1 MERNLFLAQL
11 RSRMPQPTTKPA
23 QLEMPAQRVLSAE
36 RRLELFVERATAALT
51 HVHMCHSKDAA
62 VAVIE
67 GIIGADSYVDT
78 GCHQYAALLDRLAGP
93 IKHLSSD
100 DRDVTFGISEARLG
114 VALTGSCVLDASQHR
129 GGTLLPP
136 RHIILL
142 NVSDIV
148 EDLYAA
154 YAVVGESLRTSRT
167 SVFAFHTGPSRS
179 ADIEQT
185 MALGVHG
192 PGDVHVLVFAFAA
205 GE

>member
-11 RSRMPQPTTKPA
+11 RSRMPQPTTKPE

-36 RRLELFVERATAALT
+36 RRLELFIERATAALT
-51 HVHMCHSKDAA
+51 HVHVCRSEE
-62 VAVIE
+62 AVIGVIE
-67 GIIGADSYVDT
+67 ATIGHDSYVDT
-78 GCHQYAALLDRLAGP
+78 GCSQNAALLAKLTGP
-93 IKHLSSD
+93 SKHLVSD
-100 DRDVTFGISEARLG
+100 DHDVKFGISEARLG
-114 VALTGSCVLDASQHR
+114 VALTGSCVFDASQHR

-142 NVSDIV
+142 NASDIV

-192 PGDVHVLVFAFAA
+192 PGDVHVLVFAFPS

>member
-1 MERNLFLAQL
+1 
-11 RSRMPQPTTKPA
+11 
-23 QLEMPAQRVLSAE
+23 
-36 RRLELFVERATAALT
+36 
-51 HVHMCHSKDAA
+51 MCHSEDAA

-67 GIIGADSYVDT
+67 AIIGADSYVDT
-78 GCHQYAALLDRLAGP
+78 GCRQYAALIDRLAGP
-93 IKHLSSD
+93 TKHLTSD

-154 YAVVGESLRTSRT
+154 YAMVGESLRTSRT

>member
-1 MERNLFLAQL
+1 
-11 RSRMPQPTTKPA
+11 MPEQTTKPV
-23 QLEMPAQRVLSAE
+23 QIEKPTQRLLSADQ
-36 RRLELFVERATAALT
+36 RLELFVERATAALT
-51 HVHMCHSKDAA
+51 HVHICRSEE
-62 VAVIE
+62 AVIGVIE
-67 GIIGADSYVDT
+67 ATIGNDSYVDT
-78 GCHQYAALLDRLAGP
+78 GCSQNAALLAKLTGP
-93 IKHLSSD
+93 SKHVVSD
-100 DRDVTFGISEARLG
+100 DHDVVFGISEARIG

-142 NVSDIV
+142 MASDIV

-154 YAVVGESLRTSRT
+154 YALVGELLRKSRT

-192 PGDVHVLVFAFAA
+192 PGDVHVLVFAFPPC
-205 GE
+205 E

>member
-11 RSRMPQPTTKPA
+11 RSRMPTPTTKPA
-23 QLEMPAQRVLSAE
+23 PLEKPTQRLLSPE
-36 RRLELFVERATAALT
+36 QRLELFIERATTALT
-51 HVHMCHSKDAA
+51 HVHVCHSEE
-62 VAVIE
+62 AVIGVIE
-67 GIIGADSYVDT
+67 ATIGHDTYVDS
-78 GCHQYAALLDRLAGP
+78 GCSQNAALLAKLTGP
-93 IKHLSSD
+93 LKHGVSD
-100 DRDVTFGISEARLG
+100 DHDVVFGISEARLG

-142 NVSDIV
+142 NASDIV

-154 YAVVGESLRTSRT
+154 YAMVGESLRTSRT

-192 PGDVHVLVFAFAA
+192 PGDVHVLVFAFPS